1 MCNTPQKM
9 RQDLVFPTHY
19 QPHYSDNYN
28 RLYAPVSAYPLSKK
42 VVKNVEFD
50 QIFEIEQHL
59 MARIHSVPEMVQTLF
74 SCRRYF
80 KYLNTKWKNNN
91 RHFHSRT

>member
-1 MCNTPQKM
+1 MVQ
-9 RQDLVFPTHY
+9 
-19 QPHYSDNYN
+19 
-28 RLYAPVSAYPLSKK
+28 
-42 VVKNVEFD
+42 NVEFD

-59 MARIHSVPEMVQTLF
+59 MACIQRVPEMVQTLF

-91 RHFHSRT
+91 RHFSFENLDKIGVNVTSLNQFYLIILKNFPDFFF